1 MIYVCFC
8 DFLHL
13 LTKSLKLPA
22 KRAISAIS
30 LINAYGDKPQTY
42 EINSKIF
49 VFSLFS
55 EGEKLVFAATGEVF
69 LEPSGRAVPSEQIRQ
84 LEAPDQ
90 PDRSGG
96 SVVIGRGS
104 NLDP

>member
-1 MIYVCFC
+1 MKGINTRNMTF
-8 DFLHL
+8 DPIIADAREI
-13 LTKSLKLPA
+13 TREKSEQNSRIGGIK
-22 KRAISAIS
+22 
-30 LINAYGDKPQTY
+30 YTY
-42 EINSKIF
+42 EIKSKIF

-55 EGEKLVFAATGEVF
+55 EGEKLVFVPSGEVF
-69 LEPSGRAVPSEQIRQ
+69 LERSGRAVPSEQIRQ

-96 SVVIGRGS
+96 SVVVGRGS